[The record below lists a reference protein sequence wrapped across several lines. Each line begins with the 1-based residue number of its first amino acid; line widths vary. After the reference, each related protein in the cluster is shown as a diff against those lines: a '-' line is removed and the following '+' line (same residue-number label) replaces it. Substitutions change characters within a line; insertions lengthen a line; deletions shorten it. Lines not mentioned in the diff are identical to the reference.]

1 MKKIVIL
8 ACVLCLLPLT
18 VLVGQQNQEQTAD
31 PLKNFSLVDETV
43 PVPENVQV
51 GFSSITGKDA
61 VAYLK
66 FISDDLMEGRETAS
80 DGYSI
85 AALYAATMFEL
96 WGVKPLGDPERPA
109 IGGRMMMMPPP
120 AAPSNS
126 KKSYFQNIPFKEI
139 LSSESS
145 VKAVWKKGDLSRS
158 IAFHENED
166 YTYYASDTQSLTAP
180 VVFVGYG
187 IQEPSLKFDDYKN
200 IDVKGKFVLM
210 LSEAPGKDNPE
221 SPFNKGDL
229 KEKYYPPRRFRRGGT
244 DPKVKAAMDS
254 GAAGVLIVQNEETSS
269 SSIAARTLSSQR
281 AVNDERPIIPG
292 DRRRISH
299 LDSSGR
305 GSDSIPSIQISR
317 KMADTLLGFVG
328 DKTIADY
335 KNSIEQSMKSQ
346 SAALPGVSLTIQSV
360 VEHKLVNCM
369 NVIGCIE
376 GSDPELKK
384 EAVVIGAH
392 LDHLGK
398 RGDYIYNGA
407 DDDGS
412 GSVGVLEIAEAFM
425 KNPVKPKRSVVFA
438 LWTGEEKGLLGS
450 RFYVDNSP
458 LVTYANINL
467 DMISREYD
475 KDQMARMARRFGEEM
490 TKEHMEKISPKKY
503 VSLSYDAKTPAIGQF
518 VRTNNTY
525 VGLHI
530 NISASETE
538 SGGSDHA
545 PFARKNIPWSFF
557 IAAMTEDYHQPSD
570 TVNKVSADMMEKI
583 MRIAFLT
590 AFDLANN

>member
-254 GAAGVLIVQNEETSS
+254 GAAGVLMVQNEETSS

-317 KMADTLLGFVG
+317 KMADTLLG
-328 DKTIADY
+328 
-335 KNSIEQSMKSQ
+335 
-346 SAALPGVSLTIQSV
+346 
-360 VEHKLVNCM
+360 
-369 NVIGCIE
+369 
-376 GSDPELKK
+376 
-384 EAVVIGAH
+384 
-392 LDHLGK
+392 
-398 RGDYIYNGA
+398 
-407 DDDGS
+407 
-412 GSVGVLEIAEAFM
+412 
-425 KNPVKPKRSVVFA
+425 
-438 LWTGEEKGLLGS
+438 
-450 RFYVDNSP
+450 
-458 LVTYANINL
+458 
-467 DMISREYD
+467 
-475 KDQMARMARRFGEEM
+475 
-490 TKEHMEKISPKKY
+490 
-503 VSLSYDAKTPAIGQF
+503 
-518 VRTNNTY
+518 
-525 VGLHI
+525 
-530 NISASETE
+530 
-538 SGGSDHA
+538 
-545 PFARKNIPWSFF
+545 
-557 IAAMTEDYHQPSD
+557 
-570 TVNKVSADMMEKI
+570 
-583 MRIAFLT
+583 
-590 AFDLANN
+590 